1 MRYRRFGRSDL
12 EVSEVGF
19 GVWTLASDWW
29 GVVEDKAG
37 LLHAALD
44 AGINFIDT
52 APVYGEGGLGEEL
65 LAEVLQG
72 TPRRD
77 RADDEVWVRH
87 RSSPEVPGPVRAS
100 ARLGA
105 SVGAWPTRG
114 VPASSG
120 Y

>member
-29 GVVEDKAG
+29 GVVDDKQG

-52 APVYGEGGLGEEL
+52 APVYGDGG
-65 LAEVLQG
+65 
-72 TPRRD
+72 
-77 RADDEVWVRH
+77 
-87 RSSPEVPGPVRAS
+87 S
-100 ARLGA
+100 ARRC
-105 SVGAWPTRG
+105 SPTC
-114 VPASSG
+114 
-120 Y
+120 